1 MWDCMPT
8 PTAKEHQLSNFPSPA
23 RQTLFQ
29 IPFPRYNPTM
39 QTINLRVLFLFVLF
53 MLLGVHVHTTSAQ
66 TAVSIPHIVQPGD
79 TWTALAWQYGL
90 DTAQLKQSYGHMN
103 QQRQPTIGSTL
114 LLPDTGINRTGLI
127 VRPVESVLKTAVSH
141 NLTPWTIAQR
151 SQLTTPYQSLLYTPI
166 FIPIENQ
173 PVREFPI
180 GFAQLELSQIP
191 AKPGQAIGLRGI
203 VQPERQVSVSLS
215 STEMDVFE
223 NGRNFI
229 ALTGTG
235 AFFGAGEPELTI
247 RIDGEPLWTQP
258 WRFEDD
264 EWNFQ
269 QITLT
274 GSAAEIDQAA
284 RDAER
289 QQLMEIW
296 QQATN
301 TPQWTTSFATPV
313 DSYLEITSDFGAR
326 RSYNGGPYSTYHEG
340 VDFAAFG
347 GTPVLAPAAGT
358 VVVAENLYVRGGAV
372 IIDHGLGVYTG
383 YYHMAGVAV
392 TPGQH
397 VEPGELLGEVG
408 TTGLSTGN
416 HLHWDLLVNG
426 IWVDAAA
433 WQAQGMGCWILNG
446 FGGS

>member
-1 MWDCMPT
+1 M
-8 PTAKEHQLSNFPSPA
+8 
-23 RQTLFQ
+23 
-29 IPFPRYNPTM
+29 
-39 QTINLRVLFLFVLF
+39 
-53 MLLGVHVHTTSAQ
+53 HTTSAQ
-66 TAVSIPHIVQPGD
+66 TAVSISHIVQPGD

-90 DTAQLKQSYGHMN
+90 DAAQLKQSYGHIN

-114 LLPDTGINRTGLI
+114 LLPDTGIHRTGLI
-127 VRPVESVLKTAVSH
+127 VRPLESVLKTAVSH
-141 NLTPWTIAQR
+141 NLTPWTIVQR
-151 SQLTTPYQSLLYTPI
+151 NHLTSPYDPLLYAPV

-173 PVREFPI
+173 PVREFPT
-180 GFAQLELSQIP
+180 GFVQLELSQIP
-191 AKPGQAIGLRGI
+191 AKPGQAIGVRGI
-203 VQPERQVSVSLS
+203 VQSQRTVFVSLS
-215 STEMDVFE
+215 GAEMDVFE

-235 AFFGAGEPELTI
+235 AFFGAGEPELVV

-264 EWNFQ
+264 EWTFQ

-274 GSAAEIDQAA
+274 GPAAEIDQAS

-289 QQLMEIW
+289 QRLMEIW
-296 QQATN
+296 QQTTN
-301 TPQWTTSFATPV
+301 VPQWTTPFATPV

-347 GTPVLAPAAGT
+347 GTLVQAPAAGT

-372 IIDHGLGVYTG
+372 IIDHGLGIYTG
-383 YYHMAGVAV
+383 YYHMSSVAA

-397 VEPGELLGEVG
+397 VEQGQLLGEVG

-426 IWVDAAA
+426 IWVDASA
-433 WQAQGMGCWILNG
+433 WQAHDMGCWILIG
-446 FGGS
+446 FGESCS